1 MKRSITLSVCALCA
15 LVTMAQDI
23 IVTKD
28 AKRIEAKIQEISS
41 TEIKYKKFT
50 YQDGPLFVLS
60 VAEVNTILF
69 ENGDVQVFHEQ
80 PTPVQSTPVQ
90 TATPQPTLSQPAQT
104 AVGKDGEGNAMVS
117 MIEKQGD
124 FYVLKQGN
132 TSTPMDKAAYLRFIQ
147 NNCPAAWQ
155 RYQQGTKLW
164 KEGWWLLGAGIG
176 VEMLIGVPLLC
187 AGYSQLY
194 NDVYP
199 IYDDVYHYGIYNS
212 PFNAMFWSG
221 AAFIAI
227 GSLMEAGSIPL
238 LIVGGIRRNN
248 THEIYNVS
256 CKEQNPVSLNLQ
268 SSSAGIGL
276 ALRF

>member
-80 PTPVQSTPVQ
+80 PTQVQSTPVR
-90 TATPQPTLSQPAQT
+90 TAMPQPTPSQPAQT
-104 AVGKDGEGNAMVS
+104 TVEKDGEGNAMVS

-147 NNCPAAWQ
+147 NNCPAAWH

-164 KEGWWLLGAGIG
+164 KEGWGLLGAGIG
-176 VEMLIGVPLLC
+176 VEMLIGVPLYC
-187 AGYSQLY
+187 AGFSK
-194 NDVYP
+194 
-199 IYDDVYHYGIYNS
+199 IYDDIYAYGIYNS
-212 PFNAMFWSG
+212 PSAAMLYSG
-221 AAFIAI
+221 AAVIAI